1 MEGYRVL
8 ENGDLRVS
16 ESGVSRSTEGF
27 NEGEVSLS
35 AVGSKVTAS
44 VFGAIG
50 NFNGEGVGT
59 LVTVGQV
66 IRKGSNTLIGEASLE
81 ATGIHAQQGYSEFVG
96 VGSQAGQG
104 GAVRAAVG
112 ALEGI
117 SVLAPTGDRIKYGT
131 SDLTGAGST
140 STLPIK
146 INGGSYLGYSEEA
159 IRVTETGD
167 TRVTEDGNIR
177 ITAPL
182 VYNQAEGTL
191 VGASDKTQFNTVAYV
206 KQSGVWKRMIPN
218 AKHEGVWKEA
228 MKMYKKINEN
238 WKRIY

>member
-44 VFGAIG
+44 AFGAIG
-50 NFNGEGVGT
+50 NFYGEGVGT

-66 IRKGSNTLIGEASLE
+66 IRKGSNTLLGEASLE
-81 ATGIHAQQGYSEFVG
+81 ATGIHAQQGYSDLVG

-104 GAVRAAVG
+104 NAVRAAVG

-117 SVLAPTGDRIKYGT
+117 SVLAPTGLRIKYGF
-131 SDLTGAGST
+131 SAISGVGSVASEAKRIRSADYTGF
-140 STLPIK
+140 
-146 INGGSYLGYSEEA
+146 NEEA
-159 IRVTETGD
+159 IRLTSSGD
-167 TRVTEDGNIR
+167 VRVTEDGNTR
-177 ITAPL
+177 ATNPL
-182 VYNQAEGTL
+182 IYNQAEGTL
-191 VGASDKTQFNTVAYV
+191 VGASDKTQFNAEAYV